1 MRRGTDAPTRWI
13 LRLMPAIVFVMG
25 CVADAVVNGAI
36 HDPQAQ
42 RFLPELC
49 GMTVGMLT
57 VLTFA
62 MRRQAYLAA
71 GAIFVFVEMIAV
83 TMEMSMDLRV
93 GLCAASLVTAAACFV
108 VYLRGPWATPD
119 AIYVRERSERP

>member
-13 LRLMPAIVFVMG
+13 LRLMPVIVFLMG
-25 CVADAVVNGAI
+25 CVADAVVNGAVN
-36 HDPQAQ
+36 DPQAR

-71 GAIFVFVEMIAV
+71 GAVFVFVEMVAV
-83 TMEMSMDLRV
+83 TLEMSMGLRI
-93 GLCAASLVTAAACFV
+93 GLCAASLVTAAACFAI
-108 VYLRGPWATPD
+108 YLRGPWASPD
-119 AIYVRERSERP
+119 PVYAREGERP

>member
-1 MRRGTDAPTRWI
+1 MRKGTDAPTRWI
-13 LRLMPAIVFVMG
+13 LRLMPVIVFVMG
-25 CVADAVVNGAI
+25 CVADAVVNGAAN
-36 HDPQAQ
+36 DPRAQ

-83 TMEMSMDLRV
+83 TLEMSMNLRV
-93 GLCAASLVTAAACFV
+93 GLCAASLVTAAACFAI
-108 VYLRGPWATPD
+108 YLRGPWATPETVS
-119 AIYVRERSERP
+119 VREHSERP

>member
-1 MRRGTDAPTRWI
+1 MGRGTDAPTRLI
-13 LRLMPAIVFVMG
+13 LRMMPVIVFVMG
-25 CVADAVVNGAI
+25 CVADAVVNGAV

-62 MRRQAYLAA
+62 MRRQAYFAA
-71 GAIFVFVEMIAV
+71 GAIFVCVEMIAI
-83 TMEMSMDLRV
+83 TLEMSTGLRI
-93 GLCAASLVTAAACFV
+93 GLCAASLATAAACFV
-108 VYLRGPWATPD
+108 IYLRGPWANPET
-119 AIYVRERSERP
+119 ISVREQNERP

>member
-1 MRRGTDAPTRWI
+1 MRRGTDAPTRLI
-13 LRLMPAIVFVMG
+13 LRLMPVIVFVMG
-25 CVADAVVNGAI
+25 CVADTVVNGAVN
-36 HDPQAQ
+36 DPRAE

-83 TMEMSMDLRV
+83 TLEMSMNLRI
-93 GLCAASLVTAAACFV
+93 GLCAASLVTAAVCFAI
-108 VYLRGPWATPD
+108 YLRGPWATPE

>member
-13 LRLMPAIVFVMG
+13 LRLMPVIVFMMG
-25 CVADAVVNGAI
+25 CVADAVVNGAVS
-36 HDPQAQ
+36 DPRAE

-71 GAIFVFVEMIAV
+71 GAIFIFVEMIAV
-83 TMEMSMDLRV
+83 TLEMSMDLRA

-108 VYLRGPWATPD
+108 IYLRGPWAT
-119 AIYVRERSERP
+119 AEAVSVREQGERP